1 MWITSRYSMSHFSS
15 FVYNGRI
22 FLSRCQQIE
31 NLRGESTLRL
41 TFNIFNIINIFI
53 IFNIFN
59 IQHIENFRRESTQR
73 LMFAAAPPS
82 IARGERTAVLLPGE
96 RRTIFLIKQK
106 KSINKNNF
114 KRFGSRECQ
123 AGEGDCSRDSD
134 CSGTLVFGGNCL
146 TCWFSMFYILLY
158 VDFLC
163 FILFNIVFSGTLQL
177 QCLQT
182 TIAVSCIYKDE

>member
-1 MWITSRYSMSHFSS
+1 MGKYFCQESWLKMPTYWKPQEGIYTEIDVRGSTSLYCEGGEDCCLAARWVINHSHQAQKNQSLKKH
-15 FVYNGRI
+15 
-22 FLSRCQQIE
+22 FLS
-31 NLRGESTLRL
+31 
-41 TFNIFNIINIFI
+41 F
-53 IFNIFN
+53 
-59 IQHIENFRRESTQR
+59 
-73 LMFAAAPPS
+73 S
-82 IARGERTAVLLPGE
+82 I
-96 RRTIFLIKQK
+96 
-106 KSINKNNF
+106 